1 MISFENISYSYVL
14 SKKKKI
20 LTVILFQGTD
30 IKYRSKLTLDEI
42 YNQLPA
48 FEDYTIKEIES
59 ELKNIGEQDITIE
72 RSEDKI
78 LFKYKMIILKKAKYL
93 TFELFPSEKYVE
105 NEDDKE
111 DYKYTEEEKDQMI
124 EDLKKEIE
132 AQNKEIADLEN
143 KIKEAEKMKSDLEIE
158 VKSWEVS
165 LNEKNNIELNKVKLS
180 N

>member
-20 LTVILFQGTD
+20 LTVTLFQGND
-30 IKYRSKLTLDEI
+30 MKYRSKLTLDEI

-59 ELKNIGEQDITIE
+59 EIKNIGEQDITIE
-72 RSEDKI
+72 RSDDKI
-78 LFKYKMIILKKAKYL
+78 LFKYKMTILKKAKYL
-93 TFELFPSEKYVE
+93 TFELIPSEKYVE

-111 DYKYTEEEKDQMI
+111 DYEYTEEEKVQMI

-158 VKSWEVS
+158 VKS
-165 LNEKNNIELNKVKLS
+165 
-180 N
+180 

>member
-20 LTVILFQGTD
+20 LTVTLFQGND
-30 IKYRSKLTLDEI
+30 MKYRSKLTLDEI

-78 LFKYKMIILKKAKYL
+78 LFKYKMIILKKTKYL

-111 DYKYTEEEKDQMI
+111 DYEYTEEEKVQMI

-158 VKSWEVS
+158 VKS
-165 LNEKNNIELNKVKLS
+165 
-180 N
+180 

>member
-1 MISFENISYSYVL
+1 MISFENISCFYVL

-20 LTVILFQGTD
+20 LTVTLFQGND
-30 IKYRSKLTLDEI
+30 MKYRSKLTLDEI

-78 LFKYKMIILKKAKYL
+78 LFKYKMIILKKTKYL

-111 DYKYTEEEKDQMI
+111 DYEYTEEEKVQMI

-158 VKSWEVS
+158 VKS
-165 LNEKNNIELNKVKLS
+165 
-180 N
+180 

>member
-1 MISFENISYSYVL
+1 M
-14 SKKKKI
+14 
-20 LTVILFQGTD
+20 
-30 IKYRSKLTLDEI
+30 DEI

-48 FEDYTIKEIES
+48 FEDFTIKNIES
-59 ELKNIGEQDITIE
+59 EIKNIGEQDITIE
-72 RSEDKI
+72 RSDDKI
-78 LFKYKMIILKKAKYL
+78 LFKYKMTILKKAKYL
-93 TFELFPSEKYVE
+93 TFELIPSEKYVE

-111 DYKYTEEEKDQMI
+111 DYEYTEEEKVQMI

>member
-20 LTVILFQGTD
+20 LTVKLFQGND
-30 IKYRSKLTLDEI
+30 MKYRSKLTLDEI

-59 ELKNIGEQDITIE
+59 ELKNIGVQDITIE
-72 RSEDKI
+72 RSDDKI
-78 LFKYKMIILKKAKYL
+78 LFKYKMIILKKEKYL

-111 DYKYTEEEKDQMI
+111 DYEYTEEEKVQMI

-158 VKSWEVS
+158 VKS
-165 LNEKNNIELNKVKLS
+165 
-180 N
+180 